1 MDTVVTLT
9 SVDKWDNI
17 FSLNVLSHSGH
28 WNWRVFWLQQELAFE
43 RPHTKV
49 DMGEIS
55 YQTLKNKIKSG
66 SDKKKI

>member
-1 MDTVVTLT
+1 
-9 SVDKWDNI
+9 
-17 FSLNVLSHSGH
+17 
-28 WNWRVFWLQQELAFE
+28 VFWLQQELAFE